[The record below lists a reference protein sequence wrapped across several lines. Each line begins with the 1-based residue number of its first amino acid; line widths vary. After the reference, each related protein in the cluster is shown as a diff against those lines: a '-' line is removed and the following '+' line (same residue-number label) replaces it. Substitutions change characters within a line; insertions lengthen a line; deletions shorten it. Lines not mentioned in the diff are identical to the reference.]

1 MLKIDFENQILAL
14 FDIYFWPF
22 NKSHEKINTFF
33 FDQCNHSFNLKCFFQ
48 IPLTWWKTYEGAIS
62 FTPSIESMKD
72 GFTGYGN
79 NSDERVSFM
88 KVVGY
93 YWSNV
98 IPATTITYIMKF
110 DFELQNQNIK
120 PSSLSKRF
128 SEKLYLNE
136 ELSDVKIICEDKVFD
151 CHKLILSQ
159 SDVFKSMLIESKML
173 EQSSREV
180 KITDF
185 PATAIESLIYYF
197 YHDDFP
203 ETKVGD

>member
-1 MLKIDFENQILAL
+1 
-14 FDIYFWPF
+14 
-22 NKSHEKINTFF
+22 
-33 FDQCNHSFNLKCFFQ
+33 
-48 IPLTWWKTYEGAIS
+48 
-62 FTPSIESMKD
+62 MKD

-203 ETKVGD
+203 ETKVGDKRVMTLKPVEVG

>member
-1 MLKIDFENQILAL
+1 
-14 FDIYFWPF
+14 
-22 NKSHEKINTFF
+22 
-33 FDQCNHSFNLKCFFQ
+33 
-48 IPLTWWKTYEGAIS
+48 
-62 FTPSIESMKD
+62 MKD

-151 CHKLILSQ
+151 CHKLILRDHPFKTSACLRWGGGVPIA
-159 SDVFKSMLIESKML
+159 DVC
-173 EQSSREV
+173 RC
-180 KITDF
+180 
-185 PATAIESLIYYF
+185 
-197 YHDDFP
+197 
-203 ETKVGD
+203 